1 MMRLL
6 RRAAVTVGLVEIGG
20 SVALLA
26 AMVGLICYQVTARYL
41 FRAPLAW
48 VEELAT
54 YCFIWMTLL
63 GAGLATKLGRQIRIQ
78 TLDHVMSPRAQVV
91 LHAATSVLTGVVF
104 IVVGWLASRI
114 VPVELRTTSVS
125 LPIDIPKAWFFTIPL
140 CWACASIV
148 LSAAYHLAAA
158 GARLRGESVPPL
170 FDIRDEGDADAAGV
184 GVGRT

>member
-1 MMRLL
+1 MRLL

-78 TLDHVMSPRAQVV
+78 TLDHVMSPRAQVKSGG
-91 LHAATSVLTGVVF
+91 LRLGPQGSSELEHSRSHWGRRES
-104 IVVGWLASRI
+104 WPELAS
-114 VPVELRTTSVS
+114 
-125 LPIDIPKAWFFTIPL
+125 
-140 CWACASIV
+140 C
-148 LSAAYHLAAA
+148 
-158 GARLRGESVPPL
+158 
-170 FDIRDEGDADAAGV
+170 
-184 GVGRT
+184 